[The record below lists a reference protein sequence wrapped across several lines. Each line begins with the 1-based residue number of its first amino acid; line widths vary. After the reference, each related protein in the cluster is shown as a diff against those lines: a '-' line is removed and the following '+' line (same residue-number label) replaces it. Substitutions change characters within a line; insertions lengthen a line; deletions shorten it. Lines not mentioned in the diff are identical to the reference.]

1 VMAAKPKEPPMPALR
16 NWIAALEKATMQDD
30 RATIRA
36 VLEEAG
42 SLNSNPTRNEQL
54 SGPRKPY
61 HRTGDRNT
69 AEHKQ
74 QNSDDG

>member
-1 VMAAKPKEPPMPALR
+1 MPALR
-16 NWIAALEKATMQDD
+16 SWIAALEKATLQDD

-36 VLEEAG
+36 VLEDAVPEFE
-42 SLNSNPTRNEQL
+42 STSNEQL

-61 HRTGDRNT
+61 HRTGNRN
-69 AEHKQ
+69 AADQKQ